1 VVVERRRGDSGVIG
15 DLPDP
20 RGGVAPGGEE
30 ADGSVANPGSG
41 IGVSLGYR
49 SID

>member
-1 VVVERRRGDSGVIG
+1 VVVERRRGDPGVVG

-20 RGGVAPGGEE
+20 CGGVAAGGEE
-30 ADGSVANPGSG
+30 TDGGIANPGSG
-41 IGVSLGYR
+41 IGISLGYR